1 MPVTFVYD
9 PAKGTTAI
17 NKNISI
23 PFTANKDGIIVINET
38 TEPGDGEQ
46 GQVTP
51 DVDPETGKVEAEKT
65 TVMNGNGTPE
75 DKTVIVIEK
84 EQQSRHLKEL
94 R

>member
-51 DVDPETGKVEAEKT
+51 DVDPET
-65 TVMNGNGTPE
+65 
-75 DKTVIVIEK
+75 
-84 EQQSRHLKEL
+84 
-94 R
+94 